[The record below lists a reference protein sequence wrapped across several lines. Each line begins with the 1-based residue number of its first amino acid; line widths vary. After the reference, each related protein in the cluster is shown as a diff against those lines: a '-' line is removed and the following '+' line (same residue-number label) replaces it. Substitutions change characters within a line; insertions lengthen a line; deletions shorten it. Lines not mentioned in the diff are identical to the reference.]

1 MDPIPIPGVTIMQQ
15 IEALTAP
22 PMSTVSKKSRCRRP
36 NTDDG
41 KQSSSKWSS
50 SNNQFCE
57 FCHEGGDLLCCDQC
71 PASYH
76 LPCHEPPLSE
86 DDIPEGDWFCSQ
98 CTKAN
103 ALSNGSTDAC
113 SSKDQDQV
121 SSSNH
126 KKDSNSSDWNPFN
139 LLIDAA
145 CKATPA
151 QFQLPSNLIGTV
163 ELPGWPKSGS
173 SSQLGATINS
183 SGASATAANHNRM
196 KERDRDPHT
205 ESRRFCFTCRK
216 SDRTGI
222 LIRCDFCPS
231 YFHLDCLDPPLTAL
245 PPSHLHWCCPLHP
258 QPLLEEKLLNQ
269 PLLSRRIALWDAC
282 SSKLDSLSVKLDFIS
297 KVKSEASK
305 SPSAAPYA
313 IPSSRRVTRIPD
325 AIRAMYSPANRPK
338 ITQDQPIELYCI
350 CSNSP
355 SSRSPDTIGKPI
367 ECEVRSQASCPQL
380 TSTSSPLPS
389 ATSVPSKPEDSL
401 STCSPPNQTNQV
413 GTSTDHTLTA
423 SSTTTATA
431 SPAITTSQVKRGH
444 SVKKIWLGEVRAR
457 AVLCPVFV
465 KPNFIN
471 SAPSAFAMCY
481 RSFTIGTNYDC
492 DVNLTQYG
500 HCNYISPKHAS
511 IYYDELTSKYEL
523 INYSHH
529 GTIVDNVLYSCDLSP
544 KKHTADSENA
554 INSNNNNNKSRKNKK
569 TTCPS
574 GGVKSTSQATK
585 TQLKKHETPEVNVQ
599 KLTVS
604 VQGQLMRAKPST
616 VISSCSCKHSPSAII
631 GSTGCGWEGSATINH
646 GSHIKFGCLQFLF
659 SITDNGKKVAATT
672 TMLVPPESNLRN
684 SELAAAKALK
694 CLSKNHHPITPGPD
708 AKTVAP
714 ATDTS
719 KTTIDAVS
727 V

>member
-98 CTKAN
+98 CVKAN
-103 ALSNGSTDAC
+103 APSNGTTDA
-113 SSKDQDQV
+113 SSLKDQDQV
-121 SSSNH
+121 SSSNN

-163 ELPGWPKSGS
+163 ELPGWPKSGP
-173 SSQLGATINS
+173 SSQLGATNNS
-183 SGASATAANHNRM
+183 SGASATTSTFNRM
-196 KERDRDPHT
+196 KERDRDSHN
-205 ESRRFCFTCRK
+205 ESRRFCFACSK
-216 SDRTGI
+216 SDRIGI

-269 PLLSRRIALWDAC
+269 PLLSRRIALWNAC

-297 KVKSEASK
+297 KVKSQASK
-305 SPSAAPYA
+305 SSSTAPYS

-355 SSRSPDTIGKPI
+355 SSRSPESIDKSKNASEI
-367 ECEVRSQASCPQL
+367 RSQATCGQL
-380 TSTSSPLPS
+380 TSTSSPSSS
-389 ATSVPSKPEDSL
+389 AASTLVSSKPDDACL
-401 STCSPPNQTNQV
+401 TSPPNQTNQI
-413 GTSTDHTLTA
+413 GTSSDHSLTA
-423 SSTTTATA
+423 SSTTAVTA

-511 IYYDELTSKYEL
+511 IYYDELTCKYEL

-544 KKHTADSENA
+544 KKHLDTENA
-554 INSNNNNNKSRKNKK
+554 TNSSNNSKNRKSKK
-569 TTCPS
+569 VSSPS
-574 GGVKSTSQATK
+574 DGGKSTSSGNK
-585 TQLKKHETPEVNVQ
+585 VNLKKHDTSDLNVQ

-604 VQGQLMRAKPST
+604 VQGQLMRAKPSPVT
-616 VISSCSCKHSPSAII
+616 SCCSCKHSPSAII

-672 TMLVPPESNLRN
+672 TMLVPPEPNLKN
-684 SELAAAKALK
+684 CELAAAKALK
-694 CLSKNHHPITPGPD
+694 CMAKNHQITPCPD
-708 AKTVAP
+708 ESTVEP
-714 ATDTS
+714 TTETS
-719 KTTIDAVS
+719 TTTIDTVN